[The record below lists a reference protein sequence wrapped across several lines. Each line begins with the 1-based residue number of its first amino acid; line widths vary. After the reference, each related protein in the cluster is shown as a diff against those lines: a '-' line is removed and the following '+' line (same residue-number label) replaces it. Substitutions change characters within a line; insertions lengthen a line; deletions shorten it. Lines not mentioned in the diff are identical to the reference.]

1 MFGWA
6 GTILRVNLSEGT
18 IQKEALNRND
28 AKLYLGGR
36 GLATKIMIDEVDPQV
51 DPLSPENKLIFMTG
65 PLTGTMA
72 ASPGRYMVISKA
84 PLTGTIGCANSGGH
98 FGPELKFAG
107 YDGIIFE
114 GKAEKPVYLWIND
127 DEVELRSAEHLW
139 GKDVFETTDQVLEE
153 TAEDARVA
161 CIGPAGEKGVLFA
174 TVMND
179 KNRAA
184 GRTGM
189 GAVMGSKNL
198 KAIVVRGTK
207 SVEVADPEK
216 FKEVSTDARRK
227 LKEHPVTGEGLPTYG
242 TGVLVNIL
250 NEMGALPTRNWR
262 DGGIFE
268 KAEDISGEAL
278 TEKYLVRNKGCFG
291 CSIGCGRLTKIPE
304 GKFKSFGEGPEYEAE
319 WSYGAACGVGDL
331 AAICKAN
338 FLCNELGLDPITMG
352 ATIACAMEMYE
363 KGILTKEEVGRELNF
378 GDADAIVELTRMTG
392 LREGFGDKLAL
403 GSYRLAEKYGHPELS
418 MSVKKQEMP
427 AYDARGVQGMGLSYA
442 TSNRGGCHVRGYMTS
457 VEVLGI
463 PEKLDPLVT
472 DEKAGWLKIFQ
483 DLTAVVDST
492 GICLFTT
499 FAIGLPEVANMLRA
513 AVGWTTS
520 DEEILQIG
528 ERIWNLERLFNL
540 RAGFTKAD
548 DTLPPRLM
556 EEPLP
561 SGPAKGKV
569 NELEVMLKEYYQVRG
584 WNEEGVP
591 TEEKMAELS
600 LR

>member
-392 LREGFGDKLAL
+392 LREGFADELAL